1 MIFCHYYM
9 LLFVCILDDVGWTI
23 PIETKYGMLL
33 IANEIKIQANNNSM
47 DIILRLEKEAKSIL

>member
-1 MIFCHYYM
+1 MVRHYNM
-9 LLFVCILDDVGWTI
+9 LLFVCILDGVGWTI